1 MNKIR
6 NKRPRRPAGLE
17 RNKRVSMNV
26 TESEF
31 RLIQKNA
38 GEAGMSFSAYT
49 RRVSLEG
56 KVIARLSEEDRELF
70 REAVAMSNVLHQLW
84 KKARDEGV
92 EHALSSFETGRN
104 VIDALLN
111 KLKL

>member
-6 NKRPRRPAGLE
+6 NKRPRTPAAAK
-17 RNKRVSMNV
+17 RNKRVAINL
-26 TESEF
+26 TEPEY

-38 GEAGMSFSAYT
+38 REAGASISAYA

-56 KVIARLSEEDRELF
+56 KVNARLSEADRELF
-70 REAVAMSNVLHQLW
+70 REAVAMSNDLHQLW
-84 KKARDEGV
+84 KKAQEEGV
-92 EHALSSFETGRN
+92 EYALSSFETGRDA
-104 VIDALLN
+104 IDALLN